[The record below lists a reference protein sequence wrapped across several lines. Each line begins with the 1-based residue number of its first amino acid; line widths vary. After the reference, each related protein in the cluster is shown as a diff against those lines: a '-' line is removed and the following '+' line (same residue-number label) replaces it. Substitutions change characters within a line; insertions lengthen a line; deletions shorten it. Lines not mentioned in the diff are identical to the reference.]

1 MFVTY
6 FGGVTT
12 FDFFETVV
20 ISGFPYIFTSLS
32 PKVPDIRL
40 DPSNAGL

>member
-1 MFVTY
+1 MY

-20 ISGFPYIFTSLS
+20 ISGFPYIFTNLS
-32 PKVPDIRL
+32 PKLTDVRFE
-40 DPSNAGL
+40 PSKAGL